1 MRCRLYICLAAAL
14 AALAGI
20 ASDEIQGSAADVLA
34 AIREKAIGRV
44 YAFDALIS
52 VPPTDAEPQFVVR
65 DRTGSVVIR
74 RDFDWPDET
83 FRAGD
88 RVMQTKNNYNR
99 IWQDMETREIGAGLY
114 NGDTGVIESVDS
126 RGKVLQIRFDS
137 KVSEYSFTELSEL
150 EHAFAITA
158 HKSQGS
164 EYRAVIIPVFDCPSR
179 LLSRNLLYTAVTR
192 AKELLVIVGREDMT
206 RQMVVSGTPEKR
218 YSALKK
224 RIRNEY

>member
-88 RVMQTKNNYNR
+88 SVRLR
-99 IWQDMETREIGAGLY
+99 CEIGSTA
-114 NGDTGVIESVDS
+114 SS
-126 RGKVLQIRFDS
+126 R
-137 KVSEYSFTELSEL
+137 
-150 EHAFAITA
+150 
-158 HKSQGS
+158 
-164 EYRAVIIPVFDCPSR
+164 
-179 LLSRNLLYTAVTR
+179 
-192 AKELLVIVGREDMT
+192 
-206 RQMVVSGTPEKR
+206 
-218 YSALKK
+218 
-224 RIRNEY
+224 